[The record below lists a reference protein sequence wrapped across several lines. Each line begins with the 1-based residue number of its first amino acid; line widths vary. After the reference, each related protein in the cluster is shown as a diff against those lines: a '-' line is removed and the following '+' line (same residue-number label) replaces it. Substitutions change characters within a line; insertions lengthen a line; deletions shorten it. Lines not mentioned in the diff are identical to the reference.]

1 MKSLRY
7 YGRVVQLKRYTKD
20 GFFEGEAVA
29 ILDCSN
35 TDGKE
40 YQRLDRMLYLM
51 EWDLYIPASFKGAPP
66 VCYHCRQAGH
76 VKATCPSLA
85 NTQCFHCHQN
95 GHTTR
100 NCKAR
105 IASFREEVDVYAVAR
120 KEKENSVRK
129 EERKTTKVNKGE
141 EKMEQKSH
149 ETSNNEDE
157 MLVEMNTQQEDVDNS
172 MTIEGEKEAD
182 TEMTAAEDDQH
193 ELKKVEAFESG
204 AVASKHAP
212 IEIATHMKVDTAKE
226 MMSLSTTKSH
236 KRNCL

>member
-1 MKSLRY
+1 
-7 YGRVVQLKRYTKD
+7 
-20 GFFEGEAVA
+20 
-29 ILDCSN
+29 
-35 TDGKE
+35 
-40 YQRLDRMLYLM
+40 M
-51 EWDLYIPASFKGAPP
+51 EWELYIPASFKEAPP

-76 VKATCPSLA
+76 VNATCPSLA

-100 NCKAR
+100 NHKAR

-157 MLVEMNTQQEDVDNS
+157 MLVEMNTQQEDVDDS

-182 TEMTAAEDDQH
+182 TEMT
-193 ELKKVEAFESG
+193 SCRG
-204 AVASKHAP
+204 
-212 IEIATHMKVDTAKE
+212 
-226 MMSLSTTKSH
+226 
-236 KRNCL
+236 